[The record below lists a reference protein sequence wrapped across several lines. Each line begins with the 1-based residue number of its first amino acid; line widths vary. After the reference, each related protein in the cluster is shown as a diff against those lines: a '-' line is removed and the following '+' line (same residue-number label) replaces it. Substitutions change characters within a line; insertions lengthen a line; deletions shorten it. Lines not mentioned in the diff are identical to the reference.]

1 MATPTIQQRFD
12 QALRL
17 HQAEHL
23 QEAEQLYRQIL
34 AEQPEHSGAIHFL
47 GMIAH
52 QMGRND
58 VALDLIRRSIAL
70 SPNVPMGHNNLG
82 NILKEIGQ
90 LDEAVAA
97 FRKAIALK
105 GDSAEVHNNLGD
117 VLRDIGQLD
126 DAIAACRQA
135 IALSPGYAEA
145 YANLANALSDQ
156 GRLDDAIAAY
166 RQALV
171 RNPAIPE
178 IHKNLSL
185 ALLRR
190 GDFPEGWEEYEW
202 RWKCG
207 DFRSSTRDF
216 VQPRWDGGTL
226 EGRVILLHAE
236 QGFGDAIQF
245 IRYVPLVIQRG
256 AKVIIECP
264 AALQRLFQGSGDEYE
279 IVARGQP
286 LPAFDCHCP
295 LLSLPRAF
303 QTVLVN
309 IPRAVPYL
317 RADPE
322 NAQRWQRRLADSLAA
337 ARVGLVWA
345 GNSADRDDR
354 NRSMNLARLAPLGKI
369 PAVRFFSLQKGDA
382 AAEAKTP
389 QPGLEL
395 VDWTNELT
403 DFADTAAFVANLDL
417 VISVDT
423 AVAHLCGALRKPIWT
438 LLPFS
443 SDWRWLSEREDSPW
457 YPSMRLFRQGT
468 WGDWDSVISRVTSA
482 LSDWTRNRG

>member
-1 MATPTIQQRFD
+1 MAASTIQQRFD

-17 HQAEHL
+17 HQAGHL
-23 QEAEQLYRQIL
+23 HEAEQRYRQIL
-34 AEQPEHSGAIHFL
+34 VEQPEHSGAIHFL

-52 QMGRND
+52 QAGHND

-70 SPNVPMGHNNLG
+70 SPDVPAGHNNLG
-82 NILKEIGQ
+82 NVLKEIGQ
-90 LDEAVAA
+90 LDDAVAA

-117 VLRDIGQLD
+117 ALRDLGQLD

-135 IALSPGYAEA
+135 IALSPDYAEA
-145 YANLANALSDQ
+145 YANLANALSDK
-156 GRLDDAIAAY
+156 GRMDEAIAAY
-166 RQALV
+166 RQGLV
-171 RNPAIPE
+171 RNSAIPE

-190 GDFPEGWEEYEW
+190 GDFQEGWEEYEW

-207 DFRSSTRDF
+207 DFKSSTRNF
-216 VQPRWDGGTL
+216 VQPQWDGGPL
-226 EGRVILLHAE
+226 KGRVILIHTE

-245 IRYVPLVIQRG
+245 IRYLPLVIQRG

-264 AALQRLFQGSGDEYE
+264 AALERLFRTLGDEHRAL
-279 IVARGQP
+279 VRGQP
-286 LPAFDCHCP
+286 LPAFDVHCP

-303 QTVLVN
+303 QTSLAS
-309 IPRAVPYL
+309 IPHTIPYL

-322 NAQRWQRRLADSLAA
+322 LAQRWQLRLADLPAA
-337 ARVGLVWA
+337 AKVGLVWA

-354 NRSMNLARLAPLGKI
+354 KRSLNLARWAPLGKI
-369 PAVRFFSLQKGDA
+369 PGVRFFSLQKGNA
-382 AAEAKTP
+382 SAEAKTP
-389 QPGLEL
+389 PPGMEL
-395 VDWTNELT
+395 VDWTNELN

-423 AVAHLCGALRKPIWT
+423 AVAHLCGALDKPIWT

-443 SDWRWLSEREDSPW
+443 SDWRWLTEREDSPW
-457 YPSMRLFRQGT
+457 YPSMRLFRQEA